1 MSIFDF
7 YVAVFHEVIAHPI
20 YLLTKILPCLL
31 GVFILIKFIDFL
43 LYYIVLNKYLSDDDK
58 GENDDD

>member
-20 YLLTKILPCLL
+20 YLLTKILPCIL
-31 GVFILIKFIDFL
+31 GMFIVIMLIDFIL
-43 LYYIVLNKYLSDDDK
+43 YYYALNKYLSDDDK
-58 GENDDD
+58 GDKKDD